1 MQNGT
6 HTIKAQTYS
15 GDMFIKEWFR
25 NLGNFVILN
34 HGFKVFSRDDVSIC
48 IGRSFKGV
56 DDLLDTAMFATNPN
70 PFCEE
75 LE

>member
-25 NLGNFVILN
+25 NLGNSVIFN
-34 HGFKVFSRDDVSIC
+34 RGFKVFSRDDVRILLE
-48 IGRSFKGV
+48 GV
-56 DDLLDTAMFATNPN
+56 LKVWTTY
-70 PFCEE
+70 
-75 LE
+75 